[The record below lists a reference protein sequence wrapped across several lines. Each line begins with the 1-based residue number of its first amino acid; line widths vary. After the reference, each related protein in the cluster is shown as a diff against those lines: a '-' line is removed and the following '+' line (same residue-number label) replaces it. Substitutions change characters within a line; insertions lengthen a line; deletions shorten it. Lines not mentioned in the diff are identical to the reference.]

1 MLIVLLIAIGVLA
14 AVGLQKYS
22 ALKESAH
29 LTVMVD
35 NLRGL
40 AASEE
45 AYYADHSTY
54 YGGELPSPV
63 LRFVPTAGVTMKIDA
78 AGAMGWS
85 ATAAAIGTKRH
96 CSVLYGDG
104 GPAIPAVFE
113 NATPCARQAP
123 TAVVDTR

>member
-22 ALKESAH
+22 ALREGAH
-29 LTVMVD
+29 VTVMVD
-35 NLRGL
+35 NLRNL

-45 AYYADHSTY
+45 AYYADYSTY
-54 YGGELPSPV
+54 YGGELPSSA
-63 LRFVPTAGVTMKIDA
+63 LRFVPTAGVTMTIDA
-78 AGAMGWS
+78 AGSMGWS

-96 CSVLYGDG
+96 CTVVYGDG
-104 GPAIPAVFE
+104 GPAGPPIIAQ
-113 NATPCARQAP
+113 ATPCARQAP